1 MKRFFVFAILTLAAN
16 FALNA
21 QAAFSF
27 PGSCSPPST
36 NLSTQPKVT
45 GVAEFDGMTPTDAG
59 VFGYYVGV
67 FNASDELIG
76 QGQIGT
82 IINGGTTAEGFI
94 IALQTD
100 AQGIKNCPTF
110 TDGDVVTVKLRTAAG
125 DVLAG
130 NSTFSATVGDAA
142 SGRIDGPNEMV
153 GMTDVFDFLS
163 AALPVTLANFSASP
177 NRNKV
182 DLTWST
188 SSETENSY
196 FEVQRSTSPDGGF
209 QNVGKVLGNET
220 TTEFNTYEFTD
231 ANPAEGTNYYRLQQF
246 DLDGTNDFSPIVVAD
261 IAVSAERSVA
271 VYPNPT
277 VAGSRMTVRLN
288 GNWTAGGANL
298 QLVDA
303 NGRNVANW
311 TGLSNGSLNTELPV
325 VKAGI
330 YQLIATDGKE
340 RTATR
345 VVIR

>member
-1 MKRFFVFAILTLAAN
+1 MNKFNFTLLVSAVLLVSGSL
-16 FALNA
+16 FA
-21 QAAFSF
+21 QAPAAFDFPNGCTQATLNGTSF
-27 PGSCSPPST
+27 T
-36 NLSTQPKVT
+36 VEVKL
-45 GVAEFDGMTPTDAG
+45 DGMSAENNMDWVA
-59 VFGYYVGV
+59 V
-67 FNASDELIG
+67 FNANDEVVGRAIVEQIFSNGAIVSGATLVLRET
-76 QGQIGT
+76 QGST
-82 IINGGTTAEGFI
+82 SCAAVYTNGPVTMKLF
-94 IALQTD
+94 D
-100 AQGIKNCPTF
+100 NSS
-110 TDGDVVTVKLRTAAG
+110 GDVL
-125 DVLAG
+125 LAG
-130 NSTFSATVGDAA
+130 NSIFSANND
-142 SGRIDGPNEMV
+142 SGEVDGPDGTGATV
-153 GMTDVFDFLS
+153 DIFDFLS
-163 AALPVTLANFSASP
+163 SALPVTLANFSASP

-196 FEVQRSTSPDGGF
+196 FEVQRSSTANGDF
-209 QNVGKVLGNET
+209 QNIGKVLGNET

-231 ANPAEGTNYYRLQQF
+231 VNPAEGTNYYRLQQF
-246 DLDGTNDFSPIVVAD
+246 DQDGTTEYSPIVVAD

-288 GNWTAGGANL
+288 GNWAAGGANL

-303 NGRNVANW
+303 NGRKVANW

-345 VVIR
+345 VIIR